1 MYFFMTGIE
10 AKHTCLKFLMNK
22 VLWMFL
28 CFVWKGLFRKTL
40 NHISQHSSGLSW
52 SVEMLERA
60 KFSILYYTNPQP
72 NQPMRSCPVFSL
84 PLLFLKI
91 QARKKIMKNY
101 LHPEKLHYNYYF
113 FCMGLGGG
121 IDTVLI
127 PHLKAV
133 LGTHL
138 IHYLSII
145 LFTGKTKWWEGE
157 MG

>member
-1 MYFFMTGIE
+1 MYFFMTIWIE
-10 AKHTCLKFLMNK
+10 AKNKCLKFLMNK
-22 VLWMFL
+22 VLWTFL
-28 CFVWKGLFRKTL
+28 CFVWTGLFRKTL
-40 NHISQHSSGLSW
+40 NHIAQHSSGLSW
-52 SVEMLERA
+52 SVEMLEGQNSA
-60 KFSILYYTNPQP
+60 FFITQTHTKSANEKLSSVLASSP
-72 NQPMRSCPVFSL
+72 
-84 PLLFLKI
+84 FLKI
-91 QARKKIMKNY
+91 QARKKAWKANCILKS
-101 LHPEKLHYNYYF
+101 F
-113 FCMGLGGG
+113 IIIIFCMGLGGG